1 MIFDIECSES
11 NKYHLVLEDIYRI
24 KMKAIATIS
33 KITATLACVFFIS
46 GCQTTPR
53 YNFESDPEV
62 DFTAYKTFAMM
73 PLSSQVPGAEPD
85 LVLRVG
91 DTVKSTL
98 EDELKSKGYTQTD
111 IDSADFTVNVTGKVV
126 PKVDVRDFGY
136 QPYYSYSSAR
146 RWGYRHPYTVD
157 FRDVYVDEYEEG
169 TLIVE
174 IYDAGTKEL
183 AWVGWTSAR
192 LNSKGP
198 DLELVAEKVRG
209 VIAAFPLVQ

>member
-1 MIFDIECSES
+1 M
-11 NKYHLVLEDIYRI
+11 K
-24 KMKAIATIS
+24 KKAITIIS
-33 KITATLACVFFIS
+33 TIIATLACVFFVL
-46 GCQTTPR
+46 GCQTTPK

-73 PLSSQVPGAEPD
+73 PLPSQVPGAEPD

-98 EDELKSKGYTQTD
+98 ENELKNKGYTQTD

-126 PKVDVRDFGY
+126 PKVDIRDFGY
-136 QPYYSYSSAR
+136 QPYYTYSSVR
-146 RWGYRHPYTVD
+146 RWGYRHPYTAD

-174 IYDAGTKEL
+174 IYDTATKEL
-183 AWVGWTSAR
+183 VWVGWTSAR
-192 LNSKGP
+192 LSSKGP
-198 DLELVAEKVRG
+198 NLELIAEKVRG
-209 VIAAFPLVQ
+209 VVAAYPLAQLSSITPRNRFK